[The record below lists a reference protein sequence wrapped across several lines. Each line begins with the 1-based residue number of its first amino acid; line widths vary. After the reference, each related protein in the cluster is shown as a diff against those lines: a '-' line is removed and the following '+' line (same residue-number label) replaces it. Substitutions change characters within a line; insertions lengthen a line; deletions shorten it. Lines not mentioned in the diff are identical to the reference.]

1 MAKGYLIGMLDVR
14 DADAY
19 APYRDQVPAIIERHG
34 GRYLARG
41 GALDAVEG
49 QAPFTRLVIVEFP
62 SMEAVHTFY
71 RSDEYQRIIS
81 HRTNNAAGMV
91 MIAEGISPPDGEGV
105 A

>member
-14 DADAY
+14 DAEAY

-49 QAPFTRLVIVEFP
+49 QPPFTRLVIVEFP
-62 SMEAVHTFY
+62 SMDAVRGFY
-71 RSDEYQRIIS
+71 HSEEYQQIIA

-91 MIAEGISPPDGEGV
+91 MIAEGVSAPNGEGV